1 MSDLVSFV
9 SRVMAA
15 GASGLWALA
24 GVSLAA
30 LDEDAL
36 ARYAAGD
43 YDAAVIAAE
52 MAGGP
57 DNLALAARAL
67 NAVAY
72 FDDGRKSTRK
82 IAGGA
87 LEYAEAALAIE
98 PDHPEGHLQAAIS
111 LSLRSAKMSPVRAL
125 LMDLPVRAR
134 KHIDRALESSP
145 DNVWALS
152 TSGAWRVEVARRGGG
167 ALFGADP
174 ELGYEE
180 LRKARA
186 GAPDNVAIAYE
197 AALRLLASR
206 REEWRPT
213 AIEALE
219 VAVAEAP
226 DTQFEAD
233 LQAKARELQAAVEA
247 GPDAV
252 REFVNAQP

>member
-1 MSDLVSFV
+1 MLGWIAFV
-9 SRVMAA
+9 RRVVLPV
-15 GASGLWALA
+15 ASGFFALA
-24 GVSLAA
+24 GVSFAA
-30 LDEDAL
+30 LDENAL

-43 YDAAVIAAE
+43 YDAAVVAAE

-82 IAGGA
+82 MAGNA
-87 LEYAEAALAIE
+87 LDYAQAALAIE
-98 PDHPEGHLQAAIS
+98 PNHPEGHLQAAIS

-125 LMDLPVRAR
+125 LLDLPVRAR

-145 DNVWALS
+145 GNVWALS
-152 TSGAWRVEVARRGGG
+152 TSGAWRVEVARRGGRT
-167 ALFGADP
+167 LFGADP

-180 LRKARA
+180 LLKART

-206 REEWRPT
+206 REEWRAT
-213 AIEALE
+213 ALEALD
-219 VAVAEAP
+219 VAVSAEP
-226 DTQFEAD
+226 DTKFETD
-233 LQAKARELQAAVEA
+233 LQAKAIELKAAVDA
-247 GPDAV
+247 GPEAV
-252 REFVNAQP
+252 RAFVDAQP